1 MYIFNNLVQEPSHL
15 SNVSSLLFKDKV
27 QKLSRAN
34 LGARA
39 SFHVIKKVNMN
50 FNG

>member
-1 MYIFNNLVQEPSHL
+1 MF
-15 SNVSSLLFKDKV
+15 LLFKEKV

-39 SFHVIKKVNMN
+39 SVHIIKKVNMN
-50 FNG
+50 FDG